1 MIIDIHTHL
10 FPALIREN
18 REQYFLDEPAFELL
32 YRDPKARMVGSDEM
46 IRAMD
51 EHGVDISVVFGFP
64 WVNADTCRRHNDY
77 ILESVSR
84 HPDRLIGLC
93 CVNPYTKDTDKE
105 VRRCLEAGLSGVGEI
120 ALYQEGGIT
129 REAVNRMAPVMEQ
142 CRERGLPVMFHTNEP
157 VGHKYPGKSDN
168 TLVQIYN
175 LVKTYS
181 GNTIILAHWGGG
193 LFFYSLLKKEVGQV
207 LENVYFDTAASPF
220 LYDSGIYRVAA
231 ELAGEDKI
239 VFGTD
244 YPLIPPDR
252 YYREI
257 ESSGISAGVRRK
269 LLGENAARI
278 FSISYDKK
286 RV

>member
-10 FPALIREN
+10 FPNNIREN
-18 REQYFLDEPAFELL
+18 RENYFLDEPAFALL
-32 YRDPKARMVGSDEM
+32 YRDPRARMVGSDEM

-51 EHGVDISVVFGFP
+51 EQGVDISVVFGFP
-64 WVNADTCRRHNDY
+64 WLSGDTVRRHNDY

-84 HPDRLIGLC
+84 HPDRLIGFC
-93 CVNPYTKDTDKE
+93 CINPYTEGMDKE
-105 VRRCLEAGLSGVGEI
+105 VRRCLDAGLSGVGEI
-120 ALYQEGGIT
+120 ALYQQGGIT
-129 REAVNRMAPVMEQ
+129 PDAVSRMGPVMEQ
-142 CRERGLPVMFHTNEP
+142 CLEKGLPVLFHTNEP
-157 VGHKYPGKSDN
+157 VGHKYPGKSGN
-168 TLVQIYN
+168 TLAQIYN

-181 GNTIILAHWGGG
+181 GNTIILGHWGGG
-193 LFFYSLLKKEVGQV
+193 LFFYNLLKKEVRGV

-220 LYDSGIYRVAA
+220 LYDPRIYSAAA

-244 YPLIPPDR
+244 YPLIPPQR

-257 ESSGISAGVRRK
+257 ESAGLPAVARRK

-278 FSISYDKK
+278 LSIDYDKQHL
-286 RV
+286 

>member
-10 FPALIREN
+10 FPAVIREN
-18 REQYFLDEPAFELL
+18 RDQYFLDEPAFALL

-51 EHGVDISVVFGFP
+51 EHGVDMSVVFGFP
-64 WVNADTCRRHNDY
+64 WLGNDTCRSHNDY
-77 ILESVSR
+77 IIESVSR
-84 HPDRLIGLC
+84 HPDRLRGLC
-93 CVNPYTKDTDKE
+93 CVNPYTKGAEHE
-105 VRRCLEAGLSGVGEI
+105 VRRCLDAGLSGVGEI

-129 REAVNRMAPVMEQ
+129 QDAIDRMAPIMEQ
-142 CRERGLPVMFHTNEP
+142 CKDRGLPVLFHTNEP

-168 TLVQIYN
+168 TLAQIYN

-181 GNTIILAHWGGG
+181 ENTIILAHWGGG
-193 LFFYSLLKKEVGQV
+193 LFFYSLLKKEVRQV
-207 LENVYFDTAASPF
+207 LANVYFDTAASPF
-220 LYDSGIYRVAA
+220 LYNPQIYRVAA
-231 ELAGEDKI
+231 ELAGEDRI

-244 YPLIPPDR
+244 YPLIAPER

-257 ESSGISAGVRRK
+257 ESAGLAGSARRK
-269 LLGENAARI
+269 LLGENAAGI

-286 RV
+286 SL